1 MAAFTQI
8 NSPEETVSVC
18 NNDELSFVTDRN
30 PSTPVELSSKSFFR
44 LDPNYGQK
52 KCNYTSS
59 EKVLP
64 PSQNCNDNEDTNNV
78 SNTSSFQE
86 NNKCKNCGRILKSA
100 AGLKIHTRACQNK
113 SSQSL
118 SNQDVLP
125 TENAPETSQDELSK
139 AIMKLT
145 RIWYFGRKIS
155 FAFPQTKLV
164 NSLLMS

>member
-52 KCNYTSS
+52 KRNYTSS

-100 AGLKIHTRACQNK
+100 AGLKIHARACQNK
-113 SSQSL
+113 SSQSF
-118 SNQDVLP
+118 SDQDVLP

-139 AIMKLT
+139 TINEAYEDMVFWK
-145 RIWYFGRKIS
+145 KIS

-164 NSLLMS
+164 NSLSMS